1 MLPSLAPC
9 HVCAFVHSKRRYF
22 LERRLDMMRGRA
34 GITILNQRVL
44 ARLLAVCDPP
54 PAPATVTP
62 TPGPAAA
69 RRGRPSDTVVR
80 VATGARDSGL
90 STIAAAFSVSIA
102 VLDVDH
108 PRNCADWFYHTL

>member
-1 MLPSLAPC
+1 
-9 HVCAFVHSKRRYF
+9 
-22 LERRLDMMRGRA
+22 MRGRA

-80 VATGARDSGL
+80 VATGAQDGGL
-90 STIAAAFSVSIA
+90 STILNSGRFAFSVSIA

-108 PRNCADWFYHTL
+108 RRNS

>member
-1 MLPSLAPC
+1 MINRRCSTRSLRVTC
-9 HVCAFVHSKRRYF
+9 VRLSTGKRRYF

-69 RRGRPSDTVVR
+69 RLR
-80 VATGARDSGL
+80 A
-90 STIAAAFSVSIA
+90 
-102 VLDVDH
+102 
-108 PRNCADWFYHTL
+108 PRTTQ